1 MNEEILQN
9 IDNSSFYEDFANEIE
24 ENEKL
29 SEEQVKEKENEEKKE
44 KEEENK
50 KIDSIINLFCHQM
63 YNNILIPNPEQ
74 EELMILIFV
83 LLAKRIGKLEMSSVK
98 GFLLE
103 ETFLGKF
110 LKSFTRKPEL
120 KIFLSKALCVSL

>member
-1 MNEEILQN
+1 MKLHELSPNPDLGLKDGFPFCMNLMFFFRENFEYTLELISLIEEQYEKKKKKN
-9 IDNSSFYEDFANEIE
+9 FIDEIE

-63 YNNILIPNPEQ
+63 YNKILI
-74 EELMILIFV
+74 V
-83 LLAKRIGKLEMSSVK
+83 L
-98 GFLLE
+98 
-103 ETFLGKF
+103 T
-110 LKSFTRKPEL
+110 TN
-120 KIFLSKALCVSL
+120 